1 MDFGL
6 WAGLVIRE
14 WKALMGEKIS
24 FLSINTVQF
33 PCHQR
38 TDRNLPEVKEDAVDA
53 AKQAGAL
60 ASDWRQPRNHE
71 EKLSNRLRHLYLGPL
86 SLRII
91 HQRQAKAEE
100 KSRGRERETRRE
112 AELATHRAARGR
124 QVSAHSPSS
133 AAAAAAKSGRR
144 TPRKPGQ
151 GNDQRAEE
159 CGYQAWWS
167 VLI

>member
-1 MDFGL
+1 
-6 WAGLVIRE
+6 
-14 WKALMGEKIS
+14 MGEKIS

-100 KSRGRERETRRE
+100 KSRGRERERDETGGRVSNSPGGAGE
-112 AELATHRAARGR
+112 ASLGPLAVVRGGGGGQER
-124 QVSAHSPSS
+124 QADTEKAGAGQRPASRGVRVPGLVVSFNLM
-133 AAAAAAKSGRR
+133 
-144 TPRKPGQ
+144 T
-151 GNDQRAEE
+151 
-159 CGYQAWWS
+159 
-167 VLI
+167 VFI